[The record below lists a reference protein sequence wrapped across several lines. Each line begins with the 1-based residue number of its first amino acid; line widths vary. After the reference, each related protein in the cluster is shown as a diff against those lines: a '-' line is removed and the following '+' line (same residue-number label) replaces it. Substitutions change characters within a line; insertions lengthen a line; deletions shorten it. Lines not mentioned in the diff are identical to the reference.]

1 MIHFVCRT
9 AAVCSAGAAPVT
21 RLRSSTV
28 LAVLILSASPVLA
41 ATHAVSSATALA
53 ALLGNANTLK
63 PGDTIQ
69 LTAGTFRGKFIATVS
84 GSKGKPITLKGTSTT
99 ILTNPGGYGFHLKAS
114 YWKLTGF
121 TVEKSKKGVILDGAQ
136 HNLLDQLTVRNIDE
150 EGIHLRSHS
159 SDNVVQSSKISATG
173 LGAGMA
179 PYGEGIYIGS
189 AISNWP
195 DYTAGLP
202 DRSNRNCIAYNTL
215 GPNISAEGI
224 DIKEGTSGGKIIG
237 NSYDRPSLSK
247 AAMDFNG
254 ADSFLDV
261 KGDGYMV
268 YGNVV
273 ANTLKNIYLVSG
285 IQVHQKIEAGVAYG
299 NNNVFRKNTMS
310 LGGTASYGFDIQS
323 STWGNT
329 VCSDNAPI
337 TGATKGVSNLGPV
350 ACTALTAAPT
360 CPAVLNQ

>member
-1 MIHFVCRT
+1 MARFLCR
-9 AAVCSAGAAPVT
+9 AAAACPAGAAPVN
-21 RLRSSTV
+21 RIGSAAA
-28 LAVLILSASPVLA
+28 LAVLALSAVPVLA
-41 ATHAVSSATALA
+41 ATHSVSSAAALA
-53 ALLGNANTLK
+53 ALLGKANTLK

-69 LTAGTFRGKFIATVS
+69 LATGTYNGKFVATVS
-84 GSKGKPITLKGTSTT
+84 GSKGKPITLKGSATT

-121 TVEKSKKGVILDGAQ
+121 TVEKSKKGIILDGAQ
-136 HNLLDQLTVRNIDE
+136 HNLLDQLTVRSIDE

-159 SDNVVQSSKISATG
+159 SDNVVQASKISYTG
-173 LGAGMA
+173 LGAGTA
-179 PYGEGIYIGS
+179 PFGEGIYIGS

-202 DRSNRNCIAYNTL
+202 DRSNRNCISKNTL
-215 GPNISAEGI
+215 GPNLSAEGI
-224 DIKEGTSGGKIIG
+224 DIKEGTSGGQIIG

-247 AAMDFNG
+247 AAMDYNG

-273 ANTLKNIYLVSG
+273 ANTLKNLYLISG
-285 IQVHQKIEAGVAYG
+285 VQVHQKIEVGVAYG
-299 NNNVFRKNTMS
+299 NNNVFRKNSMT
-310 LGGTASYGFDIQS
+310 LGGTAAYGFDIQS

-329 VCSDNAPI
+329 VCSDNTPI

-350 ACTALTAAPT
+350 TCAALAVAPS
-360 CPAVLNQ
+360 CPAVLNN